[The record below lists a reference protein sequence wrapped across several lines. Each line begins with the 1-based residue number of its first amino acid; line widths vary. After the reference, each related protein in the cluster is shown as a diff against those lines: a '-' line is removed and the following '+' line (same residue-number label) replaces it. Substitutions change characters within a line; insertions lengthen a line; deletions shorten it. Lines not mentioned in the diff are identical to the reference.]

1 MSAVLQMKAFNI
13 VALMIVYAMYT
24 SKKSLYTF
32 WSGSLSVNDLLQR
45 SAQLHMVT
53 VESCPVQPQSYLFAT
68 EQLWIRRPVQMNIA

>member
-1 MSAVLQMKAFNI
+1 MSAVLQIKAFNI

-32 WSGSLSVNDLLQR
+32 GSGSLSVNDLLQR

-53 VESCPVQPQSYLFAT
+53 VQPQSYLFAT
-68 EQLWIRRPVQMNIA
+68 EQLYQNSSGLGVLFR